1 MGITSQTVRFS
12 DEPPNLEQIAAAMT
26 RLCGLPVS
34 VDDSSPAIKSDLY
47 QIHATVRFACA
58 PREHVE
64 VYSYRARVTAMA
76 PGLPMDLPEIARA
89 TGIDAARIERLFPSS
104 SPVDHRAV
112 HLRGYVGEEG
122 TLQDVAALALESLG
136 GALARPMSAERRQ
149 RAAVPLTPALLRA
162 RHRRHNRVM
171 LRALATL
178 PFHVARALGRAALRR
193 MSIFGKRD

>member
-1 MGITSQTVRFS
+1 MGITSQTVRFT
-12 DEPPNLEQIAAAMT
+12 DGPPDLDQIAAAMT

-34 VDDSSPAIKSDLY
+34 VDDSSPAIKSDLFE
-47 QIHATVRFACA
+47 IHATLRFECA
-58 PREHVE
+58 PREFVE
-64 VYSYRARVTAMA
+64 VYSYRARVTAKA
-76 PGLPMDLPEIARA
+76 PGMPMDLREIARA
-89 TGIDAARIERLFPSS
+89 TGIDTARIELLFPSS
-104 SPVDHRAV
+104 FPVDHRAV

-136 GALARPMSAERRQ
+136 GALARPMSEERRQ
-149 RAAVPLTPALLRA
+149 RAAGRLTPASLRA
-162 RHRRHNRVM
+162 RHKRHNRAW